1 MSLISSA
8 KGLFFPFIN
17 IYEMLTTKELVGK
30 KPELKGIGGIDVHLS
45 AHCGGIPK
53 LIMAY
58 IFFQFLD
65 IENCKEY
72 RADWIFKIVIRDI
85 LISVDF
91 AALYDFIL

>member
-17 IYEMLTTKELVGK
+17 IYEILTSKELVRR

>member
-8 KGLFFPFIN
+8 KGLFLPFIN
-17 IYEMLTTKELVGK
+17 IYEILTSKELVRR
-30 KPELKGIGGIDVHLS
+30 KPELKGIGGIDV
-45 AHCGGIPK
+45 GIPK